1 MSPAAPASDVA
12 LTRSQ
17 IENWDFAHLD
27 AAAARWR
34 ASASESEELFEQ
46 HRQSVSAPGG
56 TDWQGSA
63 KDAAWERVRADT
75 TVVGRQ
81 GEVLVAAADIA
92 VAGVSDLRAAQ
103 RAALEAMVEAEADGF
118 RVPENFLATDTRRID
133 ISTMSARYRAAA
145 EHTEN
150 MRWHAEQLLATDKLI
165 AQRISAKAA
174 ELDTIMFDGETRGS
188 DGSVQF
194 VNNEEEKSPKDEAM
208 ERVAEPR
215 SEVAE
220 PGTWPPPG
228 TPVSGGTP
236 GGEHYGPSGLGPPV
250 PGESLSERPKPPE
263 WTPKDVGSGGD
274 ATFGTWESR
283 LPSDQLDK
291 WEIDAVREGI
301 ASVWPEAERNMSHYF
316 GVSGAPLEQDVGKML
331 NDLPSFRESVDTR
344 MQELGASAINQA
356 QASGAT
362 GPLTF
367 PVNTDWIGN
376 AIPQSD
382 RNWYLAVGNFDYNL
396 GGEVTVYPPTQPGGQ
411 WTYSMDADL
420 NMRDRYNWDVQKATP
435 IAGVPISD
443 NQLGRFHMIGWAKEF
458 TMYGSTGVHSGN

>member
-1 MSPAAPASDVA
+1 MSPAADGDEA
-12 LTRSQ
+12 LSRSR
-17 IENWDFAHLD
+17 IETWDTTHLEQ
-27 AAAARWR
+27 AAARWR
-34 ASASESEELFEQ
+34 TTAAELEGYFEQ
-46 HRQSVSAPGG
+46 LRQHVVAPGG
-56 TDWQGSA
+56 TEWEGDA
-63 KDAAWERVRADT
+63 KDAALDRATRNLNTVRAAGDIA
-75 TVVGRQ
+75 RS
-81 GEVLVAAADIA
+81 AADQAESGTADINA
-92 VAGVSDLRAAQ
+92 AKRDALQAISD
-103 RAALEAMVEAEADGF
+103 AEADGYEVNEDLSV
-118 RVPENFLATDTRRID
+118 RDTRRVDVSTMAARYTAAREHTDD
-133 ISTMSARYRAAA
+133 ISWRAD
-145 EHTEN
+145 
-150 MRWHAEQLLATDKLI
+150 QLVQTDSLAGRQLT
-165 AQRISAKAA
+165 AKAT
-174 ELDTIMFDGETRGS
+174 ELDGIRFDGETRGD

-194 VNNEEEKSPKDEAM
+194 VNNEEQKSPKDEAM

-250 PGESLSERPKPPE
+250 PGESLPGRPKPPA

-274 ATFGTWESR
+274 ATFGTWEPR

-331 NDLPSFRESVDTR
+331 NDLPTFRESVDTR
-344 MQELGASAINQA
+344 MQDLGVSAISQA

-367 PVNTDWIGN
+367 PVNTDWTGN

-382 RNWYLAVGNFDYNL
+382 RNWYLAIGNFDYNL
-396 GGEVTVYPPTQPGGQ
+396 SGEVTVYPPTQPGGQ